1 MYTGFHCYIGRR
13 AGNVIAAEGYV
24 AVQNVTDKPL
34 TVTLRD
40 GTRQVLDI
48 PKGAM
53 RILMEK

>member
-1 MYTGFHCYIGRR
+1 M
-13 AGNVIAAEGYV
+13 IAAEGYV

>member
-1 MYTGFHCYIGRR
+1 MAMENT
-13 AGNVIAAEGYV
+13 
-24 AVQNVTDKPL
+24 TDKPL